1 MKDIFKNWKSLGVGG
16 AIGAVVTVLVGVGA
30 QVIKKTRDDKKLSDS
45 IESYSEIP
53 SDGETHTED

>member
-30 QVIKKTRDDKKLSDS
+30 QVIKNKRDEKLS
-45 IESYSEIP
+45 P
-53 SDGETHTED
+53 W